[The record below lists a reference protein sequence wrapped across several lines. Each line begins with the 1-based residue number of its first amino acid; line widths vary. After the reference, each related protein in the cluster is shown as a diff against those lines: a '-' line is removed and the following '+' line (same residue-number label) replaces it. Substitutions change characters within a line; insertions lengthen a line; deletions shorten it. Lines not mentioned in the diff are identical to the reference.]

1 MPTAYLGL
9 GSNLGDRQR
18 HLDAAVAA
26 VRALPGVR
34 AVMMSGVHETD
45 PVGPQDQGRFLN
57 AAAAVTT
64 TLPARALLD
73 GMLAIEARLGR
84 PPRAEREHWGPR
96 EIDLDLL
103 LYGDVVLDE
112 PGLTV
117 PHPRLA
123 ERDFVLL
130 PLYDLAPELVHPV
143 TERTVRE
150 MLAVLETVGVQ
161 A

>member
-1 MPTAYLGL
+1 MTAAYIAL
-9 GSNLGDRQR
+9 GSNLGDRRR

-26 VRALPGVR
+26 VRALPGVG
-34 AVMMSGVHETD
+34 AVRMSGVYETD

-64 TLPARALLD
+64 TLSARALLD
-73 GMLAIEARLGR
+73 GLLEIEGRLGR

-103 LYGDVVLDE
+103 LYGDEVIDE

-130 PLYDLAPELVHPV
+130 PLCDLASDVVHPV
-143 TERTVRE
+143 SGRTVRE
-150 MLAVLETVGVQ
+150 MLGALSRVGVQ